1 MTHAATWST
10 AGLPRGHA
18 MEAWT
23 RKVPELHPAW
33 AMSFPDTDRFD
44 VAVRYR
50 RLDRLTIADFT
61 SGRFTGQRPAAGPWT
76 GEQALVGV
84 LMNLSGRLRCR
95 YASGREIAL
104 GPGDLLVW
112 DSELAHSFD
121 VVEPHRELY
130 LLLPRERAPHG
141 LVTAAARAGGAIP
154 AGAGAGLAAIAA
166 EQLRAT
172 TRELDHLS
180 DAALAIACQTF
191 FDTLDC
197 ALTPASEPASRPAR
211 ASLLVKVR
219 HYIEDNLDDPGL
231 CASSIAA
238 AQGISLRTLHMA
250 FAGTGS
256 TVGRWVRD
264 RRLKACY
271 RELSRAGGTDT
282 VTDVAFRWGFND
294 AAHFSRTFKLAF
306 GVTPSSVL
314 ARGREATHE
323 TLSISS
329 SGALGS

>member
-154 AGAGAGLAAIAA
+154 AGAGAGLAATPVVVSIR
-166 EQLRAT
+166 LRA
-172 TRELDHLS
+172 DAS
-180 DAALAIACQTF
+180 DQ
-191 FDTLDC
+191 
-197 ALTPASEPASRPAR
+197 
-211 ASLLVKVR
+211 
-219 HYIEDNLDDPGL
+219 
-231 CASSIAA
+231 
-238 AQGISLRTLHMA
+238 
-250 FAGTGS
+250 
-256 TVGRWVRD
+256 
-264 RRLKACY
+264 
-271 RELSRAGGTDT
+271 
-282 VTDVAFRWGFND
+282 
-294 AAHFSRTFKLAF
+294 
-306 GVTPSSVL
+306 
-314 ARGREATHE
+314 
-323 TLSISS
+323 
-329 SGALGS
+329 

>member
-61 SGRFTGQRPAAGPWT
+61 SGRFTGQRPTAGPWT

-154 AGAGAGLAAIAA
+154 AARGPGSPQSPLSSCAPPPGNWTTS
-166 EQLRAT
+166 AT
-172 TRELDHLS
+172 RRWPS
-180 DAALAIACQTF
+180 
-191 FDTLDC
+191 
-197 ALTPASEPASRPAR
+197 PAR
-211 ASLLVKVR
+211 
-219 HYIEDNLDDPGL
+219 
-231 CASSIAA
+231 
-238 AQGISLRTLHMA
+238 
-250 FAGTGS
+250 
-256 TVGRWVRD
+256 
-264 RRLKACY
+264 
-271 RELSRAGGTDT
+271 
-282 VTDVAFRWGFND
+282 
-294 AAHFSRTFKLAF
+294 
-306 GVTPSSVL
+306 PSSTRST
-314 ARGREATHE
+314 AP
-323 TLSISS
+323 
-329 SGALGS
+329 

>member
-61 SGRFTGQRPAAGPWT
+61 SGRFTGQRPAADPWT

-141 LVTAAARAGGAIP
+141 LVTAAARAGSAIP

-197 ALTPASEPASRPAR
+197 ALTPAGGPASRSAR

>member
-10 AGLPRGHA
+10 AGLPRGRA

-329 SGALGS
+329 PGALGS